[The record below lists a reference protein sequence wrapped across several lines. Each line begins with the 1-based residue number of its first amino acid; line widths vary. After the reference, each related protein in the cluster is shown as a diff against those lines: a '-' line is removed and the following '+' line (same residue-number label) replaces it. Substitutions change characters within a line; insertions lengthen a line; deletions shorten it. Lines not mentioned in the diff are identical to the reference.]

1 AVTGCDIAVPPGADL
16 YFRVAALNNRDELS
30 PRSGWVRG
38 TSMARPEI
46 SDVVPDPADPDRAR
60 VVYWYMN
67 NAEPSTY
74 REAVRYTV
82 YCFEGEAERDP
93 VLVDGSGPGEPSAA
107 IGGLVPGS
115 GYSFQVEAYLEGEP
129 GMTELS
135 ALWSGQ

>member
-1 AVTGCDIAVPPGADL
+1 
-16 YFRVAALNNRDELS
+16 
-30 PRSGWVRG
+30 
-38 TSMARPEI
+38 MARPEI